1 MSLENVILILKN
13 LIILVIVIVL
23 VNLVLRYLNRYMTKN
38 NNIIKI
44 VERLSTNKDSSI
56 CVVMICDKYYLMS
69 FTKESHSILKDLD
82 KEEVEEILKKKQSN
96 IVKKFKLSPDYLKT
110 IKDKTKGY
118 SEMGKKVE

>member
-13 LIILVIVIVL
+13 LIILLIVIVL